1 MTTSIRTE
9 LSRDQLLE
17 IVDAAPAA
25 LVVVDPAWRLRLVSR
40 QSVSFLGLGDDDV
53 LGRDLWELCPVLVD
67 GATRSAL
74 DRSLATGE
82 AVTLEALSPMLQ
94 RWVQVA
100 TTRVSF
106 GLAMKLRD
114 VHEQHETTERLH
126 IQDAHYRRVL
136 QQSGLVAARVDT
148 ELRYVWVDNVHPT
161 FDPGVVIGKRDYDI
175 SDNEGTH
182 ALVAL
187 KREVIDTGRGVRQE
201 ITFPVGEEART
212 YAVHGEPLFDE
223 SGAVIGMTTVSL
235 DVTDMRRVEV
245 AAHTDYLTGAYNR
258 RGIDDLIAQEIERTE
273 RYGGAFSVILVDI
286 DHFKAVNDAHG
297 HPAGDGALQALV
309 TCLRLELRSVDQIGR
324 WGGEEFLLLL
334 PQVDGDEAGRAA
346 ERLRERVSAHRFEP
360 SGPLTISSGVATW
373 RPGETRAALV
383 ARADAALYRAKNGGR
398 NAVVADGGD
407 DRA

>member
-1 MTTSIRTE
+1 MMTTIRTE
-9 LSRDQLLE
+9 LSRDELLE

-25 LVVVDPAWRLRLVSR
+25 LVVVDTAWRLRLVSR
-40 QSVSFLGLGDDDV
+40 EAVGFLGLGDDDV
-53 LGRDLWELCPVLVD
+53 LGRDLWELCPDLVD
-67 GATRSAL
+67 DATRAAL
-74 DRSLATGE
+74 ARCLATGE
-82 AVTLEALSPMLQ
+82 DANAEVVSPLVR
-94 RWVQVA
+94 RWIRVA
-100 TTRVSF
+100 ATHVSF

-136 QQSGLVAARVDT
+136 QQSGLIAARVDT
-148 ELRYVWVDNVHPT
+148 ELRYVWVDNVHPA
-161 FDPGVVIGKRDYDI
+161 FDPDAVIGRRDYDI
-175 SDNEGTH
+175 ADNEGTH

-201 ITFPVGEEART
+201 ITFPAGDEART

-258 RGIDDLIAQEIERTE
+258 RGIDELIAQEIERTE
-273 RYGGAFSVILVDI
+273 RYGGAFSVVLLDI
-286 DHFKAVNDAHG
+286 DHFKSVNDAHG
-297 HPAGDGALQALV
+297 HQAGDGVLQEVVA
-309 TCLRLELRSVDQIGR
+309 CLRLELRSVDQIGR

-334 PQVDGDEAGRAA
+334 PQVEGDEAGRAA
-346 ERLRERVSAHRFEP
+346 ERLRERIAAHRFGP
-360 SGPLTISSGVATW
+360 AGPLTISSGVATW

-398 NAVVADGGD
+398 NTVVADAGD
-407 DRA
+407 GRA

>member
-1 MTTSIRTE
+1 MTTTIRTE

-40 QSVSFLGLGDDDV
+40 QFVSFLRLRDEDV
-53 LGRDLWELCPVLVD
+53 LGRDIWELCPGLVD

-74 DRSLATGE
+74 GHSLATGAPASTE
-82 AVTLEALSPMLQ
+82 VLSPTLQ
-94 RWVQVA
+94 RWIQVA
-100 TTRVSF
+100 ATRVSF

-136 QQSGLVAARVDT
+136 QQSGLIAARVDT
-148 ELRYVWVDNVHPT
+148 DLRYVWVDNVHPS
-161 FDPGVVIGKRDYDI
+161 FDPRTVIGKRDYDV

-201 ITFPVGEEART
+201 ITFPVGDDART

-245 AAHTDYLTGAYNR
+245 AAHTDHLTGAYNR
-258 RGIDDLIAQEIERTE
+258 RAIDGLVAQEIERTE
-273 RYGGAFSVILVDI
+273 RYGGTFSVVLLDV

-297 HPAGDGALQALV
+297 HPVGDAVLQEVIA
-309 TCLRLELRSVDQIGR
+309 CLRLELRSVDQIGR

-334 PQVDGDEAGRAA
+334 PQVEGDEARRAA
-346 ERLRERVSAHRFEP
+346 ERLRERVAAHPFP
-360 SGPLTISSGVATW
+360 PAGPITISSGVATW

-383 ARADAALYRAKNGGR
+383 ARADAAMYRAKNVGR
-398 NAVVADGGD
+398 NTVVADPG
-407 DRA
+407 A